1 MIVDGGYCIQF
12 NKGGTGKLYYV
23 CLVKTERDP
32 SEIEIDFSSKGFT
45 TQGTKIID
53 GNGNIL
59 ENGRCMLCGEYGIKL
74 TSTECTRSSRPIPS
88 TPTTTFRS
96 ATNTKKT
103 VLTQAHVDALTTL
116 RAANRRK
123 PFQPRH
129 RQLCRS
135 RRHARDRR
143 HRRRHR
149 HLSHARRHLHPQ
161 RHPRRRNASGRDLHR
176 SPGRT
181 TKELH
186 R

>member
-1 MIVDGGYCIQF
+1 MCA
-12 NKGGTGKLYYV
+12 
-23 CLVKTERDP
+23 
-32 SEIEIDFSSKGFT
+32 
-45 TQGTKIID
+45 
-53 GNGNIL
+53 
-59 ENGRCMLCGEYGIKL
+59 
-74 TSTECTRSSRPIPS
+74 SSRPNATRRKSRLIFHPRVSRLRERRLSTATATSSRTADACSVANTASSAPRPNAHDLLDPS
-88 TPTTTFRS
+88 RRPLLLRFGRQRIL
-96 ATNTKKT
+96 KKT